1 MPRSWVFFVIVISS
15 TLNVPNWGS
24 SKPNMISTIVVLPLP
39 VAPTNPTLD
48 FAEIFKLKLLIDGLD
63 VLG

>member
-1 MPRSWVFFVIVISS
+1 
-15 TLNVPNWGS
+15 
-24 SKPNMISTIVVLPLP
+24 MISTIVVLPLP